1 MGPLKSFVACAV
13 ISVATISATTASAQT
28 AQTYRYDANGRVIA
42 AISANP
48 GGGGS
53 WTRYL
58 LDDADNRT
66 NRRHSQFARPVS
78 RSELR
83 ADEQIVPGQ
92 ALYSPDFSY
101 ELKVMPDG
109 NVMLRQGWT
118 VLWCTGTANGQ
129 AMTFYMG
136 GGGQVSLYNPA
147 LNPVWQSG
155 SSGSSASKLVVGND
169 GSLRIYDGAA
179 VIWSA
184 TGGCP

>member
-1 MGPLKSFVACAV
+1 MRLISPCIVGVVAAAAIAV
-13 ISVATISATTASAQT
+13 TASAQT
-28 AQTYRYDANGRVIA
+28 AQTYRYDANGRVTA
-42 AISANP
+42 AINATP

-66 NRRHSQFARPVS
+66 NRRHSQFGPPAV

-109 NVMLRQGWT
+109 NVILRQAST

-136 GGGQVSLYNPA
+136 NGGRVSLYDPA
-147 LNPVWQSG
+147 LNPVWQSP

-169 GSLRIYDGAA
+169 GSLRIYDGAT